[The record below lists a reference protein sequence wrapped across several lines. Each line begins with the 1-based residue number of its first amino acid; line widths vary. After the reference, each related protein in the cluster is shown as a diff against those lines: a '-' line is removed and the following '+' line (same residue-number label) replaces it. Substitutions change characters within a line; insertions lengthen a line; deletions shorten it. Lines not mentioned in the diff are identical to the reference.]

1 MATYYFYK
9 NLKSVSDFTELS
21 NPDIYTKIPNDWH
34 LLATDVKD
42 STKNIEKGKYKEINM
57 LGAMSIISVLNI
69 DRSLELPFI
78 FGGDGAFVL
87 VPRRVYKSARRALV
101 AVREMAKDAYGLEL
115 RVGSISLEKLAS
127 FSKEIL
133 IAKYKT
139 TQNHEQALIKGEGL
153 DYFDYLLKLDDKY
166 HIKDKKD
173 EFYELDLEG
182 LECRWSFIESSKD
195 ETLSFILKCLD
206 EKDYK
211 EVLEN
216 IEKIV
221 GDISSRHPIN
231 EKKLLL
237 SFNAKDLNVE
247 ASFLSKSLLGKIV
260 TLFKLRFINLLGFL
274 LMKFKI
280 GEWEKYK
287 KRIISTTDIEKF
299 DNIVRMVFSISNKQM
314 KELEEYLEKEY
325 QNKKLVYGINKS
337 KHALMTCL
345 IFERHG
351 KHIHFVDT
359 TNGGYAVAAKAYK
372 RRLEEIGEN
381 NIFTL
386 N

>member
-9 NLKSVSDFTELS
+9 NLKSISDFTELS
-21 NPDIYTKIPNDWH
+21 NSDIYTKVPNDWH
-34 LLATDVKD
+34 LFATDVKD

-57 LGAMSIISVLNI
+57 LGAMSIISVLNV
-69 DRSLELPFI
+69 DRTLELPYI
-78 FGGDGAFVL
+78 FGGDGAFIL
-87 VPRRVYKSARRALV
+87 VPRRAYKGARRALV
-101 AVREMAKDAYGLEL
+101 AVREMAKEAYGLEL
-115 RVGSISLEKLAS
+115 RIGSISLEKLSS
-127 FSKEIL
+127 FEKEIF
-133 IAKYKT
+133 IAKYKP

-153 DYFDYLLKLDDKY
+153 DYFDYLLKLDDKF

-182 LECRWSFIESSKD
+182 LECRWSYIESSKD
-195 ETLSFILKCLD
+195 ETLSFILKCPD

-216 IEKIV
+216 IEKII
-221 GDISSRHPIN
+221 GDSNSRHPIDEN
-231 EKKLLL
+231 KLLL
-237 SFNAKDLNVE
+237 SFKAKDLNVE
-247 ASFLSKSLLGKIV
+247 ASFLSKSSLGKMLN
-260 TLFKLRFINLLGFL
+260 LFKLRVINFLGLF

-280 GEWEKYK
+280 GEWENYK

-314 KELEEYLEKEY
+314 EKLEEYLEKEY

-359 TNGGYAVAAKAYK
+359 TNGGYAIAAKAYK
-372 RRLEEIGEN
+372 KRLEEISGKIN
-381 NIFTL
+381 
-386 N
+386 

>member
-9 NLKSVSDFTELS
+9 NLKTVSDFTELS

-42 STKNIEKGKYKEINM
+42 STKNIENGKYKEINM
-57 LGAMSIISVLNI
+57 LGAMSIISVLNV
-69 DRSLELPFI
+69 DRSLEFPFI

-87 VPRRVYKSARRALV
+87 VPRRAYKSARRALV
-101 AVREMAKDAYGLEL
+101 AVREMAKEAYGLEL

-127 FSKEIL
+127 FEKEIL

-173 EFYELDLEG
+173 ELYELDLEG

-211 EVLEN
+211 EVLAN

-221 GDISSRHPIN
+221 GDISSRHPID
-231 EKKLLL
+231 EAKLLL
-237 SFNAKDLNVE
+237 SFKAKDLNVE
-247 ASFLSKSLLGKIV
+247 ASFLSKSFLGKV
-260 TLFKLRFINLLGFL
+260 ATLFKLRFINLLGLL

-299 DNIVRMVFSISNKQM
+299 DNIVRMVFSISNKDL
-314 KELEEYLEKEY
+314 KKLEEYLEKEY

-359 TNGGYAVAAKAYK
+359 TNGGYAIAAKGYK
-372 RRLEEIGEN
+372 RRLKEIGDN
-381 NIFTL
+381 NISTL

>member
-9 NLKSVSDFTELS
+9 NLKPVSDFTELS

-78 FGGDGAFVL
+78 FGGDGAFIL

-127 FSKEIL
+127 FEKEIL

-173 EFYELDLEG
+173 EFYELNLEG

-211 EVLEN
+211 DVLEN

-247 ASFLSKSLLGKIV
+247 ASFLSKSLLGKMV

-372 RRLEEIGEN
+372 RRLEEINGKIN
-381 NIFTL
+381 
-386 N
+386 